1 MFKLVTVPKFLFST
15 LDGFIKAGPGIWGRM
30 VKVNIFFT
38 VKAYIYLELIFS
50 TVKLNPFIEMRV
62 VNALNNGVKVK

>member
-1 MFKLVTVPKFLFST
+1 MFKLVTVPKFLFPT

-38 VKAYIYLELIFS
+38 VKAYIYLELISFD
-50 TVKLNPFIEMRV
+50 
-62 VNALNNGVKVK
+62 GKVRSIH